1 MLVYGLLMKCSLELY
16 IRTIGWMIEEHVSD
30 SQYEQENFSF
40 SHKIQAISGVHSA
53 SFPAGIST
61 LFLRAKQ
68 PQCAADH

>member
-16 IRTIGWMIEEHVSD
+16 IWIIGWMIEEYGLD

-40 SHKIQAISGVHSA
+40 SHKTQAISGVHSA
-53 SFPAGIST
+53 FFPTGISA

-68 PQCAADH
+68 PQCAAGH